1 MKNNR
6 YILTKME
13 NAVDNN
19 TGKFQ
24 QTGRVTNTSVLHCL
38 GLLRNLS

>member
-1 MKNNR
+1 
-6 YILTKME
+6 ME
-13 NAVDNN
+13 KAVDNN

-24 QTGRVTNTSVLHCL
+24 QTGHVTNVSLLHCL